1 MLKGLYTSAM
11 SLAFLTKQQEVSA
24 NNLANSD
31 TPGYKKET
39 ALARSFPDMLLYRLN
54 DPAIQRDKSP
64 YVGKISMGV
73 QLSDIITSY
82 SKGTIQQTGNPLQL
96 ALMSEGYFT
105 VNTPQGER
113 YTRNGEFNISSEG
126 LLVTSDGYT
135 VMGENGE
142 IAITAG
148 EFAIDDQGQIVSGE
162 RVVDKLRVVT
172 FAEDPIKEG
181 STLFRGETPEDIETP
196 QVAQGFIESSNAQA
210 IEEMMNMINITRAY
224 ESNQKMMQTQDATLE
239 KAVNEIARI

>member
-11 SLAFLTKQQEVSA
+11 SLAFLTKQQEVSS

-31 TPGYKKET
+31 TPGYKKEV

-54 DPAIQRDKSP
+54 DPVAQRGKAP

-73 QLSDIITSY
+73 QLSDVVTSY
-82 SKGTIQQTGNPLQL
+82 NNGTIQQTGNPLQL
-96 ALMSEGYFT
+96 ALMGEGYFT

-113 YTRNGEFNISSEG
+113 FTRNGEFNISPEG

-135 VMGENGE
+135 VMGESGE

-148 EFAIDDQGQIVSGE
+148 EFSVDDQGRIVSGGKM
-162 RVVDKLRVVT
+162 VDKLRIVT
-172 FAEDPIKEG
+172 FTENPVKEG
-181 STLFRGETPEDIETP
+181 STLFRGDNPEEMEAP
-196 QVAQGFIESSNAQA
+196 SVAQGFIESSNALA

-224 ESNQKMMQTQDATLE
+224 ESNQKVMQTQDATLE
-239 KAVNEIARI
+239 KAVNEIARL